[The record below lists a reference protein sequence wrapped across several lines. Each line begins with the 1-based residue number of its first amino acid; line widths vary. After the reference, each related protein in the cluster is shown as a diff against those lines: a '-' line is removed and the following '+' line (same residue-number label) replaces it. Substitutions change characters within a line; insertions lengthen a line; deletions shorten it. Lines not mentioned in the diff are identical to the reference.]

1 VPEIA
6 PEAADLEDSGNFPH
20 PVPGSPQVSASNP
33 SPNSPTRRPGSPCS
47 VWVGDGSDGC
57 VGYSGNNIFDFDR
70 WSRPPTIAVSGEKV
84 MKSSVGTVAPDASE
98 DSIASVF
105 EKADVG
111 GDALERGESQP

>member
-1 VPEIA
+1 
-6 PEAADLEDSGNFPH
+6 
-20 PVPGSPQVSASNP
+20 VSASNP
-33 SPNSPTRRPGSPCS
+33 SLDSPTRRTESPCS
-47 VWVGDGSDGC
+47 VRVGDGSDGC

-84 MKSSVGTVAPDASE
+84 MKSPVGTVAPDASE

-111 GDALERGESQP
+111 GDALERGESASFGGWHFLDIFSLAFNRLMSTNM